1 MNYFIT
7 GASGFIGK
15 RLVAKLLERDGSV
28 VYFLVRA
35 AEKEHLDTLYAYW
48 GVDSSRAVPIIGDL
62 TQPLLG
68 VSKTDQKKLAKK
80 VTHFFH
86 LAAIYDL
93 KADADLQQRANV
105 DGTRHTVQFAE
116 AIGARHFH
124 LFSSIAA
131 AGLFE
136 GLFREDMFEEA
147 ENLDHPYFR
156 TKHDSEGIVRR
167 ECSIPWRIYRPAI
180 VVGDS
185 RTGEMDKIDGP
196 YYFFKLIQKMR
207 KMLPPWMPTIG
218 LEGGRIN
225 VVPVDFI
232 VAAVDHIAHLRNEDG
247 KCFHLVDPTPMRVG
261 DLLNTVARAAHAPE
275 MAIRINAAL
284 FGFIP
289 RHMRKALMALT
300 PIRRIRHAIMK
311 DLGLPDDIL
320 TFVNYPTRF
329 DCRETTRALKGSGIA
344 APPLDTYA
352 WRLWDY
358 WERHLDPDLS
368 IDRSLKGQVEGK
380 VALVTGASSGI
391 GKATAWKL
399 AEAGATVI
407 TIARDQEQLEV
418 TQKEFEH
425 AGYKLEAY
433 VGDLTDIAQ
442 CDDLVKRILDEHGG
456 VDLLINNAGRS
467 IRRAIENSFDRFH
480 DFERTMQ
487 LNYFGA
493 LRLTMG
499 FLPAMIAKKKGQVI
513 NISSIG
519 VLTNAPRF
527 SAYVASKAA
536 MDAWT
541 RCAAS
546 EFADRGI
553 DFTTINMPLV
563 RTPMIAPTRLYD
575 HVPTLTPEDAANLVA
590 DAIVHKQVRIATR
603 LGILGQVLHATMPKV
618 AQIIMNTSFRM
629 FPDSDAAKKKEGG
642 LGLPE
647 MPSADQI
654 AFTQIMR
661 GIHF

>member
-15 RLVAKLLERDGSV
+15 RLVRKLLERDGSV

-35 AEKEHLDTLYAYW
+35 LEADAVAQLREYW
-48 GVDSSRAVPIIGDL
+48 GVDESRAIPVVGDL

-68 VSKTDQKKLAKK
+68 VSAADKKKLSKK
-80 VTHFFH
+80 ITHFFH

-93 KADADLQQRANV
+93 KADAESQQRANV
-105 DGTRHTVQFAE
+105 DGTRNTVQFAE
-116 AIGARHFH
+116 AIGSKHFH
-124 LFSSIAA
+124 LFSSIAS

-156 TKHDSEGIVRR
+156 TKHDSEAIVRR
-167 ECSIPWRIYRPAI
+167 ECKLPWRIYRPAI

-225 VVPVDFI
+225 VVPVDFV
-232 VAAVDHIAHLRNEDG
+232 VAAVDHIAHLKNEDG

-261 DLLNTVARAAHAPE
+261 DLLNTIARAAHAPE
-275 MAIRINAAL
+275 MALRINAAL
-284 FGFIP
+284 LGFIP

-300 PIRRIRHAIMK
+300 PVRRIRHAIMK
-311 DLGLPDDIL
+311 DFGLPDDIL
-320 TFVNYPTRF
+320 TFINYPTRF
-329 DCRETTRALKGSGIA
+329 DCRETLRALKGSDIA
-344 APPLDTYA
+344 VPPLDTYA

-368 IDRSLKGQVEGK
+368 IDRTLKGQVTGK
-380 VALVTGASSGI
+380 VVLITGASSGI
-391 GKATAWKL
+391 GKATAWKM

-407 TIARDQEQLEV
+407 TIARDKEQLEA
-418 TQKEFEH
+418 TQREFEANGH
-425 AGYKLEAY
+425 RLEAY
-433 VGDLTDIAQ
+433 VGDVTDFAQVDALVQQIIA
-442 CDDLVKRILDEHGG
+442 DHGG
-456 VDLLINNAGRS
+456 VDILVNNAGRS
-467 IRRAIENSFDRFH
+467 IRRAVENSFDRFH
-480 DFERTMQ
+480 DYERTMQ

-499 FLPAMIAKKKGQVI
+499 LLPKMIEKKSGHVI

-553 DFTTINMPLV
+553 NFTTINMPLV
-563 RTPMIAPTRLYD
+563 RTPMIAPTKLYD
-575 HVPTLTPEDAANLVA
+575 HVPTLTPEDAAGLVA
-590 DAIVHKQVRIATR
+590 DAVVHKQVRIATR
-603 LGILGQVLHATMPKV
+603 LGVFGQVLHAAMPRV
-618 AQIIMNTSFRM
+618 AQIVMNTSFRM
-629 FPDSDAAKKKEGG
+629 FPDSDAAKNRKDSV
-642 LGLPE
+642 LPE

-654 AFTQIMR
+654 AFSQIMR